1 MKTICKSGQCGLRT
15 VVYRL
20 SCAGSVNGISRQIAN
35 TPSSFLGEPPG
46 LGYTRASVCIIP
58 PPFTTELSRGGISDL
73 RSLLLKYRELEP
85 LELVSESLRLVAAS
99 VLSPELDDT
108 ARGSLW
114 PLGQFAESAT
124 GVVI

>member
-1 MKTICKSGQCGLRT
+1 MGTICKSGQCGLRA

-35 TPSSFLGEPPG
+35 TPSSFLGAPPG
-46 LGYTRASVCIIP
+46 LGYTRASVCIFP
-58 PPFTTELSRGGISDL
+58 LPFTSELSRGAISDL
-73 RSLLLKYRELEP
+73 RSSLLKYRELEP
-85 LELVSESLRLVAAS
+85 LEPVSEILRLMAAS
-99 VLSPELDDT
+99 VLAPEVDDT